1 MWMGN
6 EVSSIPDS
14 PSVIDDQPANPTDNQ
29 AIIKSIEQV
38 NTIHIA
44 LILSIDTVN
53 TRILWIISH
62 LIALIIIDS

>member
-1 MWMGN
+1 MGN

-44 LILSIDTVN
+44 LILSIDNVN
-53 TRILWIISH
+53 TRIL
-62 LIALIIIDS
+62 